1 MATLKQ
7 IDANRRNSQ
16 SSTGPRTGA
25 GKAKAALNAL
35 KSAIHAESLI
45 IPGENPDEL
54 AALNQSFHDRFQPA
68 APEELCLVDRLSH
81 DEWLTRRLRRTE
93 ALLWTNCSTSF
104 DPHRD
109 DQPFFP
115 HEKRLGYIFQNI
127 QLQLARIQ
135 SRLNSLERSFHR
147 ALMDIARLQK
157 ERHAAEAAGSPP
169 QVIEKK
175 PPQSEIGFV
184 SKTRES
190 APAGRFQT
198 PPATASQSGRAIDI
212 LASPSARNA
221 GSPLPSNGG
230 AALAGQ

>member
-93 ALLWTNCSTSF
+93 ALLWTNCSTTF

-115 HEKRLGYIFQNI
+115 HQKQTGYTF
-127 QLQLARIQ
+127 
-135 SRLNSLERSFHR
+135 
-147 ALMDIARLQK
+147 
-157 ERHAAEAAGSPP
+157 
-169 QVIEKK
+169 
-175 PPQSEIGFV
+175 
-184 SKTRES
+184 
-190 APAGRFQT
+190 
-198 PPATASQSGRAIDI
+198 
-212 LASPSARNA
+212 
-221 GSPLPSNGG
+221 
-230 AALAGQ
+230 